1 MEPIFQMCMQ
11 EVKVNYQKE
20 LPQQLNKSSNQINE
34 LHPQPSPLL
43 LKRLIPFPHPHPQPS
58 LLLPQIENKMI
69 SQIKE
74 QHPLLPSLV
83 LLHPH

>member
-1 MEPIFQMCMQ
+1 MCTQ

-20 LPQQLNKSSNQINE
+20 LPQQLNKSSSQINE
-34 LHPQPSPLL
+34 LHPQPSLLL
-43 LKRLIPFPHPHPQPS
+43 LKRLIPPPHPQPS

-69 SQIKE
+69 SQINE
-74 QHPLLPSLV
+74 EHPLLHSLV